1 MILDCVGNILD
12 LNYPQVMGILNIT
25 PDSFFDGGDFLDIS
39 SALIQAKKMVE
50 DGASIIDIGGE
61 STRPGASIISVEE
74 EINRVI
80 PIIEAV

>member
-39 SALIQAKKMVE
+39 SALIQAKKMVHLLL
-50 DGASIIDIGGE
+50 ILVVN
-61 STRPGASIISVEE
+61 P
-74 EINRVI
+74 RVQVHLLSPLRKKLI
-80 PIIEAV
+80 V